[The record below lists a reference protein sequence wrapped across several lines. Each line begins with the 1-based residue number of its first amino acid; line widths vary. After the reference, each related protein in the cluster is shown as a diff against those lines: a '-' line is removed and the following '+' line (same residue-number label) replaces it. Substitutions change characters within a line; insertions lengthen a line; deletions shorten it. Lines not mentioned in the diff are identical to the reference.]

1 MLYLCCTS
9 GVMMTI
15 GKGLDLMKRNVLLRT
30 NAFICMIII
39 MGFVI
44 TSMVSYHSNKGVFR
58 KDVEDI
64 SQLTSEGIY
73 HQIDSVFAKP
83 INISLTMAN
92 DSLLKSFLEEEL
104 EREDDESFVQTMKD
118 YLLSYKEKYDYDS
131 VFLVS
136 AKTSKYYHFDS
147 GVDRI
152 LNEGDP
158 ENMWYYQFLQSPKEY
173 DLNIDNDEV
182 ATANNEIAIFVN
194 CKIKDKEGKT
204 AGVVG
209 VGLKVA
215 SLQKMF
221 KEYEKDFNIKAYLVD
236 GNGNIEISTDKTGY
250 EESSL
255 FEDCGFGEYKEEI
268 LADRSSNAQS
278 FWYADEGK
286 KGFVMTKYIP
296 GLTWHLVIDS
306 DTAVMESKL
315 NRQFYVG
322 AFVII
327 LVILLVL
334 IFITGI
340 IRKYNAQIVKLTV
353 EHEKKHHSI
362 FQAETEKIYESIY
375 EIDIT
380 HNCAASEA
388 TEDYFEELGVPK
400 DTPYDQALPIIARK
414 QIKEE
419 YRSGYMEVFCPGNVL
434 RAFEEG
440 QENLCYDFMI
450 SHDEGYTYYWMR
462 ITARIFAWEEDQSI
476 RMFIYRQNIDEEK
489 RHERE
494 MIDKMERDSL
504 TGLYNK
510 AATQNHINKQ
520 LQQLKDGVS
529 AFFILDI
536 DNFKTVND
544 TLGHATGDEVIAEFA
559 QILKSQFRNVDIVG
573 RIGGDEFAVFILA
586 TSEEWTERK
595 AQLLVEN
602 LRHDFIKEN
611 KICHITA
618 SIGVAMV
625 STSEE
630 TSFENLYRKADK
642 ALYET
647 KRRGKDGMTIYKS

>member
-1 MLYLCCTS
+1 
-9 GVMMTI
+9 MMII
-15 GKGLDLMKRNVLLRT
+15 GKGLDFMKRNVLLRT
-30 NAFICMIII
+30 NAFICIII
-39 MGFVI
+39 TLGFVI

-104 EREDDESFVQTMKD
+104 EREDDESFVQTMKA

-136 AKTSKYYHFDS
+136 AKTNKYYHFES

-158 ENMWYYQFLQSPKEY
+158 ENVWYYTFLKSSKEY

-194 CKIKDKEGKT
+194 CKIKDENGKT

-236 GNGNIEISTDKTGY
+236 DKGNIEISTDKTGY

-306 DTAVMESKL
+306 DTTAMEGKL
-315 NRQFYVG
+315 NRQFYIG

-334 IFITGI
+334 IFITSI

-353 EHEKKHHSI
+353 EYEKKHHSV

-400 DTPYDQALPIIARK
+400 DTPYDQALAIIASR

-419 YRSGYMEVFCPGNVL
+419 YRRGYIETFSPGNVL
-434 RAFEEG
+434 KAFETDR
-440 QENLCYDFMI
+440 ENLCYDFMI
-450 SHDEGYTYYWMR
+450 THDEGRTYYWMR
-462 ITARIFAWEEDQSI
+462 ITARIFAWEEDQSV
-476 RMFIYRQNIDEEK
+476 RMFVYRQNIDEEK
-489 RHERE
+489 RHEYE

-504 TGLYNK
+504 TGLFNK
-510 AATQNHINKQ
+510 AATQNYINKQ
-520 LQQLKDGVS
+520 LQETNES
-529 AFFILDI
+529 EFAFFILDI
-536 DNFKTVND
+536 DNFKNVND
-544 TLGHATGDEVIAEFA
+544 TLGHAAGDEVITEFA
-559 QILKSQFRNVDIVG
+559 AALRNEFRDGDIAG
-573 RIGGDEFAVFILA
+573 RIGGDEFVVFIPA
-586 TSEEWTERK
+586 VSREWTERK
-595 AQLLVEN
+595 GRLLVEA
-602 LRHDFIKEN
+602 LRYDFAKDG
-611 KICHITA
+611 KSCHITA
-618 SIGVAMV
+618 SIGAALAPRDGN
-625 STSEE
+625 T
-630 TSFENLYRKADK
+630 FEMLYKNADK

-647 KRRGKDGMTIYKS
+647 KKRGKDGVTIF

>member
-1 MLYLCCTS
+1 M
-9 GVMMTI
+9 GMTAAW
-15 GKGLDLMKRNVLLRT
+15 KGTELMKRNVLFRT
-30 NAFICMIII
+30 NAFICLIII
-39 MGFVI
+39 LGFVI

-58 KDVEDI
+58 QDIEDI

-92 DSLLKSFLEEEL
+92 DSLLKSFLEEEI
-104 EREDDESFVQTMKD
+104 EREDDKNFIQTMRN

-136 AKTSKYYHFDS
+136 TKTNRYYHFGN
-147 GVDRI
+147 GVDRV
-152 LNEGDP
+152 LTKEKAEDQ
-158 ENMWYYQFLQSPKEY
+158 WYYAFIDTSKEY
-173 DLNIDNDEV
+173 ELKIDNDEV
-182 ATANNEIAIFVN
+182 ATANNEITVFVN
-194 CKIKDKEGKT
+194 CKIKDGEGKT
-204 AGVVG
+204 TGVVG
-209 VGLKVA
+209 VGLKVD

-221 KEYEKDFNIKAYLVD
+221 RDYEKDFNIKAFLID
-236 GNGNIEISTDKTGY
+236 DKGNIEISTDKTGY
-250 EESSL
+250 EETSL
-255 FEDCGFGEYKEEI
+255 FKSCGFGEYEEEI
-268 LADRSSNAQS
+268 LSDQSSNGQS
-278 FWYADEGK
+278 FWYADEGM

-296 GLTWHLVIDS
+296 GLTWHLVIDK
-306 DTAVMESKL
+306 DTTVVENKL

-334 IFITGI
+334 VFITRI

-353 EHEKKHHSI
+353 EHEKKHHSV

-400 DTPYDQALPIIARK
+400 DTPYDQALPIISKK

-419 YRSGYMEVFCPGNVL
+419 YRSGYLETFCPGNVL
-434 RAFEEG
+434 KVFEEG
-440 QENLCYDFMI
+440 RENLCYDFMI
-450 SHDEGYTYYWMR
+450 SHDDGLTYYWMR

-476 RMFIYRQNIDEEK
+476 RMFIYRENIDEEK
-489 RHERE
+489 RREGE

-510 AATQNHINKQ
+510 AATQYYTNRQ
-520 LQQLKDGVS
+520 LQQTEES
-529 AFFILDI
+529 EFAFFILDI
-536 DNFKTVND
+536 DNFKGVND
-544 TLGHATGDEVIAEFA
+544 TLGHAVGDEVIAEFA
-559 QILKSQFRNVDIVG
+559 ALLKSQFQEKDVVG
-573 RIGGDEFAVFILA
+573 RIGGDEFAVFVPSA
-586 TSEEWTERK
+586 SREWVTRK
-595 AQLLVEN
+595 AELLVDT
-602 LRHDFIKEN
+602 LRYDFVRDDKT
-611 KICHITA
+611 CHITA
-618 SIGVAMV
+618 SIGVAIAPE
-625 STSEE
+625 SGSA
-630 TSFENLYRKADK
+630 FESLYKNADK

-647 KRRGKDGMTIYKS
+647 KKKGKDGVTIF